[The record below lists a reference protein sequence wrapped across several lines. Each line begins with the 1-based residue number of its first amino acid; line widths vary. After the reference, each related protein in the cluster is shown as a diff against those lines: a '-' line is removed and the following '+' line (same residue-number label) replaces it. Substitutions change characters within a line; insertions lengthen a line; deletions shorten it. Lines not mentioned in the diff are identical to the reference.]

1 MVSPVSSPVGGP
13 RRSNPVAAYFGN
25 IQRAVS
31 STFEGLTV
39 TMSWMFRRPS
49 TIQYPDRMEQSVQ
62 DSLPDTYRGVLEVDL
77 DRCTACMLCQ
87 KSCPLGCISIET
99 CKHPEGG
106 RAFQKFDIDIGLCM
120 YCGLCAEACG
130 YDALVHT
137 TEFEASVTNP
147 DQLMLRFVDRDGR
160 IAAKAKDLPPR
171 RKRGSIIRAMI
182 PTFGRRHQQAM
193 PPSLPRPEPVAP
205 EAPAP
210 ATAPVEPERP
220 EGTA

>member
-1 MVSPVSSPVGGP
+1 MVSPVSPPVGGP
-13 RRSNPVAAYFGN
+13 RRPHPVAAYFGN

-106 RAFQKFDIDIGLCM
+106 REFQKFDIDIGLCM

-130 YDALVHT
+130 FDALVHT

-147 DQLMLRFVDRDGR
+147 DQLMLRFVDREGR

-171 RKRGSIIRAMI
+171 RPRGSIIRAMI

-193 PPSLPRPEPVAP
+193 PPSPPRPEPARR
-205 EAPAP
+205 APAP
-210 ATAPVEPERP
+210 AAAPVEPERP